1 MKSYKP
7 PKAPSFKPAKL
18 PAYKP
23 VKPPKPMAALK
34 FTKLGQFRQTP
45 AANKPTAQ
53 VYKRIYDRAYNH
65 SGLRGVLKWFKG
77 K

>member
-7 PKAPSFKPAKL
+7 PKPPTFKSPKL

-23 VKPPKPMAALK
+23 PKPPKALPSPK
-34 FTKLGQFRQTP
+34 LTKLGQFRQIP

-65 SGLRGVLKWFKG
+65 SGLRGVFKWLKG